1 MKTFRIV
8 FVFLLT
14 FFVLAGSA
22 AQAQEHKKMS
32 GKTRGTIIGAG
43 AGAVGG
49 AVLGGGKGALI
60 GAGAGAIG
68 GRVIGKRSDRRR
80 AAGIR
85 R

>member
-1 MKTFRIV
+1 MKTFRII
-8 FVFLLT
+8 FAFLLT
-14 FFVLAGSA
+14 FFILAGSA
-22 AQAQEHKKMS
+22 AQAQERKKMS